1 MLTALIIIFV
11 LLLIL
16 AALAAGVVQFFAE
29 LEEYNRRSQDY
40 TDMMEG
46 FEDEEKE
53 DSHE

>member
-1 MLTALIIIFV
+1 MLTAVIIAIIV
-11 LLLIL
+11 LLIL
-16 AALAAGVVQFFAE
+16 AAFSGMLQFFAE
-29 LEEYNRRSQDY
+29 LEEYSRRSQDY

>member
-1 MLTALIIIFV
+1 MLTAVIIAIIV
-11 LLLIL
+11 LLIL
-16 AALAAGVVQFFAE
+16 AAFLGMLQFFAE
-29 LEEYNRRSQDY
+29 LEEYSRRSQDY

>member
-1 MLTALIIIFV
+1 MLTAVIIIFV

-16 AALAAGVVQFFAE
+16 AAFSGMLQFFAE
-29 LEEYNRRSQDY
+29 LEEYSRRSQDY